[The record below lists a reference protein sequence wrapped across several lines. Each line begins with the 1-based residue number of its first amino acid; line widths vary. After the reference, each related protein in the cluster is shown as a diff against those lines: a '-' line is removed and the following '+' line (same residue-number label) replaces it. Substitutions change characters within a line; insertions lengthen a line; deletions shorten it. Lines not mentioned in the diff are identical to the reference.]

1 MKQTTFERRLFRFK
15 KPDHRPRIQSFQTF
29 LHLYS
34 TTVYSIQ
41 GMFSKSIFIWIFP
54 SNLSKRCRWFG
65 KWRHDSCD
73 SWSCHKRWQR
83 HGKLSWRPSKK
94 VQGWRKR
101 KNLRNVCSKH
111 WSFSKVGEVC
121 EVGKLISCCELCF
134 AGTNG
139 FRLWGLMITWWP
151 GLKARWINEV
161 QTRWERLSIVE
172 QQLLQA
178 EQDLQELETLD
189 KDPACWGSSFG
200 VLWKYGSP
208 FHGGEM
214 CLCQ

>member
-1 MKQTTFERRLFRFK
+1 
-15 KPDHRPRIQSFQTF
+15 
-29 LHLYS
+29 
-34 TTVYSIQ
+34 
-41 GMFSKSIFIWIFP
+41 MFSKSIFIWIFP
-54 SNLSKRCRWFG
+54 SNLFDVVGSESGGTTVATAGAATRDGSDMGSFRG
-65 KWRHDSCD
+65 DH
-73 SWSCHKRWQR
+73 
-83 HGKLSWRPSKK
+83 
-94 VQGWRKR
+94 RKR
-101 KNLRNVCSKH
+101 SKDEGRERT
-111 WSFSKVGEVC
+111 WEMYAASIGAFPRW
-121 EVGKLISCCELCF
+121 GKFAKWEELISCCELCF